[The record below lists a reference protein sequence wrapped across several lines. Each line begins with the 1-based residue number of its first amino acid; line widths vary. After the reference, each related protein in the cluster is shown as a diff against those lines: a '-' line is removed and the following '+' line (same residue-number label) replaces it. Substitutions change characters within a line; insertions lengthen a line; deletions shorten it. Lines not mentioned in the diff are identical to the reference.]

1 MRLDDDDSPLSCA
14 DGCTAVDTLRQ
25 ENSNLREHI
34 RAANQATALSQELVI
49 QQFREVER
57 VLSLLQKENA
67 LRKSILDAASQISI
81 IYCDLD
87 GIIRLFNQGSEQML
101 GIAADEVVDQRAMP
115 GFLLPDELASAG
127 GIRGLA
133 EAARRQACRNREWH
147 YLAPGGRTIPVL
159 LSISAVLDE
168 SGEAAGLMLAATD
181 ISEAKAAEATLRDKN
196 RELASLLD
204 ALQET
209 QQQLLQSEKMASLGQ
224 LAAGVAHEINNPI
237 GFVSSNLG
245 TLSSYTRQLLKLIG
259 AYEKAEAILDSAPEI
274 RQALEEAKLEAELD
288 YLKDDLV
295 ALIDES
301 RDGLRRVTKIVQ
313 DLRTFAH
320 MGDIGWEWSNLH
332 EGIESTLNV
341 AWSELKYKAEIEK
354 HYGDLPGI
362 YCVPSQ
368 LNQVFMNILINAAH
382 AIENKGKI
390 VITTARDGADH
401 VTVSIA
407 DTGKG
412 VAPEHLKKI
421 FDPFFTTK
429 PVGEGTGL
437 GLYLSFN
444 IVKKH
449 RGEIRVAS
457 EPGRGATFT
466 VRVPVRPAD
475 NGAEPAEP
483 RP

>member
-1 MRLDDDDSPLSCA
+1 MQLDDDDLPLPCEDS
-14 DGCTAVDTLRQ
+14 CTAVITLRQ
-25 ENSNLREHI
+25 ENHTLHEHI
-34 RAANQATALSQELVI
+34 RAANQATAISQELVI

-57 VLSLLQKENA
+57 VMSLLQKENA

-87 GIIRLFNQGSEQML
+87 GTIRLFNQGSEQML

-127 GIRGLA
+127 GLRGLA
-133 EAARRQACRNREWH
+133 EAARRHVCRNREWH
-147 YLAPGGRTIPVL
+147 YLARGGQLIPVL

-168 SGEAAGLMLAATD
+168 NDEATGLMLAATD
-181 ISEAKAAEATLRDKN
+181 ISEAKAAEASLRDKN
-196 RELASLLD
+196 RELASLLE

-245 TLSSYTRQLLKLIG
+245 TLSNYSQQLFKLIG
-259 AYEKAEAILDSAPEI
+259 AYEKAETLLDSAPEA
-274 RQALEEAKLEAELD
+274 RQALEEAKLATELD

-301 RDGLRRVTKIVQ
+301 RDGLRRVSKIVQ
-313 DLRTFAH
+313 DLKTFAH
-320 MGDIGWEWSNLH
+320 MGDAEWEWGNLH
-332 EGIESTLNV
+332 AGIESTLNL
-341 AWSELKYKAEIEK
+341 AWGELKSKAEIEK
-354 HYGDLPGI
+354 HYGDLPAV

-368 LNQVFMNILINAAH
+368 LNQVFMNILVNAAH
-382 AIENKGKI
+382 AIAGKGTI
-390 VITTARDGADH
+390 
-401 VTVSIA
+401 SIA
-407 DTGKG
+407 TACDGTDFITVAITDTGTG
-412 VAPEHLKKI
+412 IATEHLQKI

-429 PVGEGTGL
+429 PVGSGTGL

-449 RGEIRVAS
+449 QGEILVAS
-457 EPGRGATFT
+457 EPGRGTTFT
-466 VRVPVRPAD
+466 VRLPILPMASQTTHS
-475 NGAEPAEP
+475 
-483 RP
+483 